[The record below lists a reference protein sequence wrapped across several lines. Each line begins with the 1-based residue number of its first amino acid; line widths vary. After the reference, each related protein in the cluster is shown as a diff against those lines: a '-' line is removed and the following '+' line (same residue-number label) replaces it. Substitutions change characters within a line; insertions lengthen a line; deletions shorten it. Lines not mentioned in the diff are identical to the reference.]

1 MRPMEVKEENYEK
14 LIRVYMDGDLDH
26 IMNMNESMTS
36 EIMSDSLWNKI
47 KQKILVDRNHIFN
60 QQIYEAMKKDN
71 VFVAIGASHLDGFSG
86 VLNFFKDMGFEV
98 KNINY

>member
-36 EIMSDSLWNKI
+36 EIMTDILWNKI

-71 VFVAIGASHLDGFSG
+71 VFVAIGASHLAGFSG